1 MNSQFMA
8 LHKEQRS
15 SNTFAV
21 APILTHTCLELN
33 TLKKAS
39 PQGEA
44 TAWTTKNLWPT
55 NKAMGEEGSNPAS
68 MEDSIPIQESI

>member
-15 SNTFAV
+15 SNAFAV
-21 APILTHTCLELN
+21 APILTHVCLELN

-44 TAWTTKNLWPT
+44 TARATKNLWPI
-55 NKAMGEEGSNPAS
+55 NKAMKEEGSNPAS
-68 MEDSIPIQESI
+68 MEGSIPIRESI